1 MKIASVADVK
11 ARLSAYL
18 KASARGPVV
27 ITKNGKPVGVLL
39 SVGDE
44 DELERLLMAYS
55 PKLRSILDAARE
67 RIRQGAGIR
76 HQDFWAKVELS
87 ESPRK
92 EVLAND
98 TRTNKLLQRSG
109 RPVSGSS

>member
-1 MKIASVADVK
+1 MKVASVANVK

-39 SVGDE
+39 SVADD

-67 RIRQGAGIR
+67 RIRQGAGIP
-76 HQDFWAKVELS
+76 HEEFWSGLKRTE
-87 ESPRK
+87 PTRK
-92 EVLAND
+92 R
-98 TRTNKLLQRSG
+98 TRATSG
-109 RPVSGSS
+109 RPNQAIQPRRPQVSGH